1 MIRLFVAPDLCYCAV
16 MAKSEDPRTERKG
29 RSARKTGGS
38 TRRPDDEAQRME
50 REKGSA
56 SENRRAASKTQGGLE
71 SMDLTNAELKRML
84 DAALVRFGNW
94 KVQME
99 TNPNPRMVHNLKN
112 IVSIIDTLSRVSE
125 KKISYSYKDLSL
137 EMSYLIDEVARL
149 NRLIT
154 SSLMEDDSI
163 DEDEAVR
170 INAQMMTVIQRT
182 VDLIRLVQQSFG
194 TRRLLESGAG
204 PRQIADRPDDGG

>member
-1 MIRLFVAPDLCYCAV
+1 
-16 MAKSEDPRTERKG
+16 
-29 RSARKTGGS
+29 
-38 TRRPDDEAQRME
+38 ME

-84 DAALVRFGNW
+84 DGALVRFGNW

-154 SSLMEDDSI
+154 GSLMEDDSI
-163 DEDEAVR
+163 DEDEADR

>member
-1 MIRLFVAPDLCYCAV
+1 MG
-16 MAKSEDPRTERKG
+16 KTERRGAGEK
-29 RSARKTGGS
+29 
-38 TRRPDDEAQRME
+38 RRNKKEKANE
-50 REKGSA
+50 REARLEKEQGSA
-56 SENRRAASKTQGGLE
+56 SENRRAATESRGRLE
-71 SMDLTNAELKRML
+71 SMELTNAELKRML

-99 TNPNPRMVHNLKN
+99 MNPNPRLVHNLKN

-154 SSLMEDDSI
+154 SSLMEDDAI
-163 DEDEAVR
+163 DEDEAER

-182 VDLIRLVQQSFG
+182 VELIRLVQQSFG
-194 TRRLLESGAG
+194 TRRLLESGVG
-204 PRQIADRPDDGG
+204 PKQIEDGPEADRG